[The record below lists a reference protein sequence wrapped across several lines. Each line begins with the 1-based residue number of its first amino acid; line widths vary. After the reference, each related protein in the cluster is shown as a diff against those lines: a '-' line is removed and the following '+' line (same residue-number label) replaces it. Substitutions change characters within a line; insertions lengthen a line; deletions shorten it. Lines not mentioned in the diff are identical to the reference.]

1 MMYDDGVLRRLQ
13 LEQLDVLK
21 KIDELCRA
29 NGIEYFLD
37 SGTALGAVRHR
48 GFIPWDDDI
57 DIGMKRDDYE
67 RFIEAAK
74 RELGESYE
82 VGIPGETAGY
92 APMFAKI
99 WKRGTKFYTQETI
112 EASFDQ
118 GIFVDVFPYDSVF
131 ADERERGRQFSR
143 CTFWQRVSY
152 LYHAKSVHVPHKG
165 ALGAVE
171 RAACVVAHYACRI
184 LFDPK
189 RMAKSFER
197 SARSASGIA
206 DGDLFAAMAYPPD
219 PPFAAS
225 TLWPTVPCEFEGGS
239 YPVPHDVE
247 TYLKTWYGPS
257 YMEMPPLELRT
268 NHAPMVLD
276 FGEGPVDPH
285 GKNGGWR

>member
-1 MMYDDGVLRRLQ
+1 
-13 LEQLDVLK
+13 
-21 KIDELCRA
+21 
-29 NGIEYFLD
+29 
-37 SGTALGAVRHR
+37 
-48 GFIPWDDDI
+48 
-57 DIGMKRDDYE
+57 
-67 RFIEAAK
+67 
-74 RELGESYE
+74 
-82 VGIPGETAGY
+82 
-92 APMFAKI
+92 
-99 WKRGTKFYTQETI
+99 
-112 EASFDQ
+112 
-118 GIFVDVFPYDSVF
+118 
-131 ADERERGRQFSR
+131 
-143 CTFWQRVSY
+143 
-152 LYHAKSVHVPHKG
+152 
-165 ALGAVE
+165 
-171 RAACVVAHYACRI
+171 
-184 LFDPK
+184 
-189 RMAKSFER
+189 MAKSFER